1 MKTSKLKIEY
11 DFDFEVFALISSA
24 KAHKLAWELNKTLNL
39 HFKKAE
45 DLNYQFIKEGRILIT
60 NYVHKTEYNCLRLLK
75 NKSCE
80 FYETT
85 KPFLLPEL
93 KEYDYLIQMAGEV
106 PIMEPDVL
114 VEKIRG
120 VILVEYVQ
128 KINIENLKSKENLI
142 F

>member
-11 DFDFEVFALISSA
+11 DFDFIVFAIVSSS
-24 KAHKLAWELNKTLNL
+24 KSHKLAWDLNKALSL
-39 HFKKAE
+39 QFKKAD
-45 DLNYQFIKEGRILIT
+45 DLIYQFIKEGRILIT

-75 NKSCE
+75 NKSVE
-80 FYETT
+80 FYDTT

-93 KEYDYLIQMAGEV
+93 KEYDYLIQMAGEM
-106 PIMEPDVL
+106 PFMESDL
-114 VEKIRG
+114 FEEKIRS
-120 VILVEYVQ
+120 VLNIEYVK